1 MVVETSSV
9 NSIITICIILLC
21 LTFTRSILVMLG
33 GNKIFKKASKKSS
46 TAYYPI
52 LNLFTLLDITETSTF
67 LGILFFVPVVN
78 VVALSILFYRLGT
91 AFNTSKLFKIG
102 LVILPIIFYPIL
114 ALGNKQYKLNDEEY
128 FKALDNAKG
137 ESINLMTQEEVK
149 AEEKKD
155 NKKTKIILD
164 IIIYVFIV
172 VVMVCLVLLYF
183 KRQEDNETIKE
194 IEETVV
200 PKEIEIVDEK
210 TVKDYISDL
219 QTKFNNNDIKG
230 ILNVEGL
237 DVSIP
242 IVKGKD
248 NDYYLKH
255 AVTKKKSVIG
265 SVFIDYRNNT
275 NSRQINIYGHNSTK
289 FNPPFKVLEGYLNK
303 DYYNEHKY
311 FEFMVND
318 ETRKYEIFSVIVANK
333 DSSEEHMQFSYKKNS
348 DWLKHFQRLQKKSK
362 YKINVTVNKD
372 DKIMVLQTCIFGRY
386 HDKLLVIVGREIERK

>member
-1 MVVETSSV
+1 MDEEKKKTTAKKKTNNTKKSTGTKKKTNTSKKNSTKSSSV
-9 NSIITICIILLC
+9 KSNTKKNTS
-21 LTFTRSILVMLG
+21 
-33 GNKIFKKASKKSS
+33 KKASTNKSITTSVKKK
-46 TAYYPI
+46 T
-52 LNLFTLLDITETSTF
+52 TSTKKK
-67 LGILFFVPVVN
+67 VVN
-78 VVALSILFYRLGT
+78 KEIP
-91 AFNTSKLFKIG
+91 K
-102 LVILPIIFYPIL
+102 
-114 ALGNKQYKLNDEEY
+114 KQK
-128 FKALDNAKG
+128 
-137 ESINLMTQEEVK
+137 EVK

-164 IIIYVFIV
+164 IIIYIFIV
-172 VVMVCLVLLYF
+172 VVMMCLVLLYF

-200 PKEIEIVDEK
+200 PKEIEIIDEK

-219 QTKFNNNDIKG
+219 QIKFNNSDIKG
-230 ILNVEGL
+230 ILNIGGL
-237 DVSIP
+237 DVNIP

-248 NDYYLKH
+248 NDYYLRH

-318 ETRKYEIFSVIVANK
+318 ETRKYEIFSVIVTDK
-333 DSSEEHMQFSYKKNS
+333 DSSEEHMQFSYKKDS

-362 YKINVTVNKD
+362 YKINVTVNKN

-386 HDKLLVIVGREIERK
+386 HDKLLVIVGKEIERK

>member
-1 MVVETSSV
+1 MDEEKKKTTTKKKTNSTKKSTGTKKKTNSTKKSTGTKKKTSTSKKNGTKSSSV
-9 NSIITICIILLC
+9 KSNI
-21 LTFTRSILVMLG
+21 
-33 GNKIFKKASKKSS
+33 KK
-46 TAYYPI
+46 
-52 LNLFTLLDITETSTF
+52 
-67 LGILFFVPVVN
+67 
-78 VVALSILFYRLGT
+78 
-91 AFNTSKLFKIG
+91 NTSKK
-102 LVILPIIFYPIL
+102 
-114 ALGNKQYKLNDEEY
+114 ANTTKNKTTSVKKKSTNTNKVSSTKKKTTSTKKKVVNKEIP
-128 FKALDNAKG
+128 KK
-137 ESINLMTQEEVK
+137 QEEVK
-149 AEEKKD
+149 VEEKKD

-230 ILNVEGL
+230 ILNVDGL

-318 ETRKYEIFSVIVANK
+318 ETRRYEIFSVIVANK
-333 DSSEEHMQFSYKKNS
+333 DSSEEHMQFSYKKDS
-348 DWLKHFQRLQKKSK
+348 DWLKHFQRLQRKSK

>member
-1 MVVETSSV
+1 MYEEKKKTTAKKKTNNTKKSTGTKKKTNTSKKNSTKSSSV
-9 NSIITICIILLC
+9 KSNTKKNTS
-21 LTFTRSILVMLG
+21 
-33 GNKIFKKASKKSS
+33 KKASTNKSITTSVKKK
-46 TAYYPI
+46 T
-52 LNLFTLLDITETSTF
+52 TSTKKK
-67 LGILFFVPVVN
+67 VVN
-78 VVALSILFYRLGT
+78 KEIP
-91 AFNTSKLFKIG
+91 K
-102 LVILPIIFYPIL
+102 
-114 ALGNKQYKLNDEEY
+114 KQK
-128 FKALDNAKG
+128 
-137 ESINLMTQEEVK
+137 EVK

-164 IIIYVFIV
+164 IIIYIFIV
-172 VVMVCLVLLYF
+172 VVMMCLVLLYF

-200 PKEIEIVDEK
+200 PKEIEIIDEK
-210 TVKDYISDL
+210 TVKDYIRDL
-219 QTKFNNNDIKG
+219 QIKFNNSDIKG
-230 ILNVEGL
+230 ILNIDGL
-237 DVSIP
+237 DVNIP

-248 NDYYLKH
+248 NDYYLRH

-318 ETRKYEIFSVIVANK
+318 ETRKYEIFSVIVTDK
-333 DSSEEHMQFSYKKNS
+333 DSSEEHMQFSYKKDS

-362 YKINVTVNKD
+362 YKINVTVNKN

-386 HDKLLVIVGREIERK
+386 HDKLLVIVGKEIERK

>member
-1 MVVETSSV
+1 MEEDTKKK
-9 NSIITICIILLC
+9 
-21 LTFTRSILVMLG
+21 
-33 GNKIFKKASKKSS
+33 KIASKKISRGVTSKKKAISKKKVTSAKKKSGTTKKKNVSVKKISGNGSKTASKKNTNKKSS
-46 TAYYPI
+46 YI
-52 LNLFTLLDITETSTF
+52 NKKESTVKKKNES
-67 LGILFFVPVVN
+67 LKEVN
-78 VVALSILFYRLGT
+78 V
-91 AFNTSKLFKIG
+91 K
-102 LVILPIIFYPIL
+102 
-114 ALGNKQYKLNDEEY
+114 ND
-128 FKALDNAKG
+128 KVG
-137 ESINLMTQEEVK
+137 
-149 AEEKKD
+149 EKKT
-155 NKKTKIILD
+155 NKKTKVLLD

-172 VVMVCLVLLYF
+172 VVMICLVLLYF
-183 KRQEDNETIKE
+183 KKREDTETIKE
-194 IEETVV
+194 IKETVV

-219 QTKFNNNDIKG
+219 QIKFNNSDIKG
-230 ILNVEGL
+230 ILNIDGL
-237 DVSIP
+237 DVNIP

-333 DSSEEHMQFSYKKNS
+333 DSSEEHMQFSYKKDS

-362 YKINVTVNKD
+362 YKINVTVNKN

>member
-1 MVVETSSV
+1 MDEEKKKTTAKKKINNTKKSTGTKKKTNTSKKNSTKSSSV
-9 NSIITICIILLC
+9 KSNTKKNTS
-21 LTFTRSILVMLG
+21 
-33 GNKIFKKASKKSS
+33 KKASTTKSKTTIVKKKSTNTKKVS
-46 TAYYPI
+46 GTKKK
-52 LNLFTLLDITETSTF
+52 TTSTKKK
-67 LGILFFVPVVN
+67 VVN
-78 VVALSILFYRLGT
+78 KEIP
-91 AFNTSKLFKIG
+91 K
-102 LVILPIIFYPIL
+102 
-114 ALGNKQYKLNDEEY
+114 KQK
-128 FKALDNAKG
+128 
-137 ESINLMTQEEVK
+137 EVK

-183 KRQEDNETIKE
+183 KRQEDNETINE

-200 PKEIEIVDEK
+200 PKEIEIIDEK

-219 QTKFNNNDIKG
+219 RTKFNNNDIKG
-230 ILNVEGL
+230 ILNVDGL

-318 ETRKYEIFSVIVANK
+318 ETRKYEIFSVIVADK
-333 DSSEEHMQFSYKKNS
+333 DSSEEHMQFSYKKDS

-362 YKINVTVNKD
+362 YKINVTVNKN

>member
-1 MVVETSSV
+1 MDEEKKKTTTRKKTNSTKKTTGTKKKTSTSKKNSTKSSSV
-9 NSIITICIILLC
+9 KSNTKKNTS
-21 LTFTRSILVMLG
+21 
-33 GNKIFKKASKKSS
+33 KKASTSKSKTTSVKKKSTNTKKVS
-46 TAYYPI
+46 GTKKK
-52 LNLFTLLDITETSTF
+52 TTSTKKK
-67 LGILFFVPVVN
+67 VVN
-78 VVALSILFYRLGT
+78 KET
-91 AFNTSKLFKIG
+91 PKK
-102 LVILPIIFYPIL
+102 
-114 ALGNKQYKLNDEEY
+114 
-128 FKALDNAKG
+128 
-137 ESINLMTQEEVK
+137 QEEVK
-149 AEEKKD
+149 AEEKKT
-155 NKKTKIILD
+155 NKKTKILLD

-172 VVMVCLVLLYF
+172 VVMICLVLLYF
-183 KRQEDNETIKE
+183 KRREDTETIKE

-219 QTKFNNNDIKG
+219 QIKFNNSDIKG
-230 ILNVEGL
+230 ILNIDGL

-248 NDYYLKH
+248 NNYYLKH
-255 AVTKKKSVIG
+255 AVNKKKSVIG

-275 NSRQINIYGHNSTK
+275 NSKQINIYGHNSTK

-333 DSSEEHMQFSYKKNS
+333 DSSEEHMQFSYKKDS

-362 YKINVTVNKD
+362 YKINVTVNKN
-372 DKIMVLQTCIFGRY
+372 DKIIVLQTCIFGRY
-386 HDKLLVIVGREIERK
+386 HDKLLVIVGKEIERK

>member
-1 MVVETSSV
+1 MDEEKKKTTAKKKTNNTKKSTGTKKKTNTSKKNSTKSSSV
-9 NSIITICIILLC
+9 KSNTKKNTS
-21 LTFTRSILVMLG
+21 
-33 GNKIFKKASKKSS
+33 KKASTNKSITTSVKKK
-46 TAYYPI
+46 T
-52 LNLFTLLDITETSTF
+52 TSTKKK
-67 LGILFFVPVVN
+67 VVN
-78 VVALSILFYRLGT
+78 KEIP
-91 AFNTSKLFKIG
+91 K
-102 LVILPIIFYPIL
+102 
-114 ALGNKQYKLNDEEY
+114 KQK
-128 FKALDNAKG
+128 
-137 ESINLMTQEEVK
+137 EVK
-149 AEEKKD
+149 AEEKKG

-200 PKEIEIVDEK
+200 PKEIEIIDEK
-210 TVKDYISDL
+210 TVKDYIRDL
-219 QTKFNNNDIKG
+219 QIKFNNSDIKG
-230 ILNVEGL
+230 ILNIDGL
-237 DVSIP
+237 DVNIP

-248 NDYYLKH
+248 NDYYLRH

-318 ETRKYEIFSVIVANK
+318 ETRKYEIFSVIVTDK
-333 DSSEEHMQFSYKKNS
+333 DSSEEHMQFSYKKDS

-362 YKINVTVNKD
+362 YKINVTVNKN

-386 HDKLLVIVGREIERK
+386 HDKLLVIVGKEIERK

>member
-1 MVVETSSV
+1 MDEEKKKTTAKKKTNNTKKSTGTKKKINTSKKNSTKSSSV
-9 NSIITICIILLC
+9 KSNTKKNTS
-21 LTFTRSILVMLG
+21 
-33 GNKIFKKASKKSS
+33 KKASTTKSKTTIVKKKSTNTKKVS
-46 TAYYPI
+46 GTKKK
-52 LNLFTLLDITETSTF
+52 TTSTKKK
-67 LGILFFVPVVN
+67 VVN
-78 VVALSILFYRLGT
+78 KEIP
-91 AFNTSKLFKIG
+91 K
-102 LVILPIIFYPIL
+102 
-114 ALGNKQYKLNDEEY
+114 KQK
-128 FKALDNAKG
+128 
-137 ESINLMTQEEVK
+137 EVK

-200 PKEIEIVDEK
+200 PKEIEIIDEK

-230 ILNVEGL
+230 ILNVDRL

-318 ETRKYEIFSVIVANK
+318 ETRKYEIFSVIVTDK
-333 DSSEEHMQFSYKKNS
+333 DSSEEHMQFSYKKDS

-362 YKINVTVNKD
+362 YKINVTVNKN

-386 HDKLLVIVGREIERK
+386 HDKLLVIVGKEIERK

>member
-1 MVVETSSV
+1 MDEEKKKTTTKKKTNNTKKTIGTKKKTSTSKK
-9 NSIITICIILLC
+9 NSTK
-21 LTFTRSILVMLG
+21 SSNV
-33 GNKIFKKASKKSS
+33 KASTKKS
-46 TAYYPI
+46 TPKKT
-52 LNLFTLLDITETSTF
+52 NNTKRKTTSTKNKSTSVKKTTSNKKKTT
-67 LGILFFVPVVN
+67 GSKKKIVKKEVP
-78 VVALSILFYRLGT
+78 
-91 AFNTSKLFKIG
+91 KK
-102 LVILPIIFYPIL
+102 
-114 ALGNKQYKLNDEEY
+114 EEV
-128 FKALDNAKG
+128 
-137 ESINLMTQEEVK
+137 VK

-155 NKKTKIILD
+155 NKKTKIVLD
-164 IIIYVFIV
+164 IIIYVFIIV
-172 VVMVCLVLLYF
+172 VCVCLVLLYF

-194 IEETVV
+194 LEETVIT
-200 PKEIEIVDEK
+200 KDIEIVDDK
-210 TVKDYISDL
+210 TVKDYINELRSKYD
-219 QTKFNNNDIKG
+219 NDDIKG
-230 ILNVEGL
+230 ILSIDGL

-242 IVKGKD
+242 VVKGKD
-248 NDYYLKH
+248 NSYYLKH

-386 HDKLLVIVGREIERK
+386 HDKLLVIVGKEIERK

>member
-1 MVVETSSV
+1 MDEEKKKTTAKKKTNNTKKSTGTKKKINTSKKNSTKSSSV
-9 NSIITICIILLC
+9 KSNTKKNTS
-21 LTFTRSILVMLG
+21 
-33 GNKIFKKASKKSS
+33 KKASTTKSKTTIVKKKSTNTKKVS
-46 TAYYPI
+46 GTKKK
-52 LNLFTLLDITETSTF
+52 TTSTKKK
-67 LGILFFVPVVN
+67 VVN
-78 VVALSILFYRLGT
+78 KEIP
-91 AFNTSKLFKIG
+91 K
-102 LVILPIIFYPIL
+102 
-114 ALGNKQYKLNDEEY
+114 KQK
-128 FKALDNAKG
+128 
-137 ESINLMTQEEVK
+137 EVK

-164 IIIYVFIV
+164 IIIYIFIV
-172 VVMVCLVLLYF
+172 VVMMCLVLLYF

-200 PKEIEIVDEK
+200 PKEIEIIDEK

-230 ILNVEGL
+230 ILNVDGL

-289 FNPPFKVLEGYLNK
+289 FNPPFKVLEGYLDK

-333 DSSEEHMQFSYKKNS
+333 DSSEEHMQFSYKKDS

-362 YKINVTVNKD
+362 YKINVTVNKN

-386 HDKLLVIVGREIERK
+386 HDKLLVIVGKEIERK